1 MKSVNKFWWKRAYIK
16 SPNMPRLSGPNVSR
30 VAAATIR
37 RLIEN
42 MIQ

>member
-1 MKSVNKFWWKRAYIK
+1 MKSVNKFWWKCVFVK
-16 SPNMPRLSGPNVSR
+16 SPIMSRLRGPSVSR